1 MTASRLLV
9 LASHVP
15 ADGGL
20 GGMIR
25 YTVEV
30 TRSLLARDDVEVHV
44 HCRPEAAA
52 FFVDDLGVA
61 PDRLVPH
68 ATGSTIR
75 DSIVEVLSVGRQA
88 RDLGIEV
95 IFGSK
100 QIVPRRSYG
109 AIRVLTVHDM
119 LPFDRPTDFGL
130 LKRALLPLVYRHSLL
145 RAEVLACVST
155 ASRRQLAA
163 HVAEAAER
171 AIVVPNAMTSILQSV
186 GPEPV
191 PTLEA
196 RRFALAVGDQSPRKN
211 VGFLL
216 RIWPRVVAR
225 VPDAHLALVG
235 PPGWGRNEALPGLE
249 QLVAAGA
256 VSHLGR
262 LSDAALRWAYEHA
275 RLTLCPSLLEGFGL
289 PVLEA
294 LSLGSP
300 AVIST
305 DPAQVEAAQ
314 GAALPIPVTD
324 SDRWVDAIVE
334 HIQSPRCALIRY
346 QTRTWDDVAADLV
359 GAVAAAVGVGSD
371 QPTGGLR

>member
-1 MTASRLLV
+1 
-9 LASHVP
+9 
-15 ADGGL
+15 
-20 GGMIR
+20 MIR

-44 HCRPEAAA
+44 HSRPEAAA
-52 FFVDDLGVA
+52 FFVDELGVEPA
-61 PDRLVPH
+61 NLIPQ

-75 DSIVEVLSVGRQA
+75 DSIFEVLSLGRQA
-88 RDLGIEV
+88 HERQVEV
-95 IFGSK
+95 ILGSK
-100 QIVPRRSYG
+100 QMVPRRSFG

-130 LKRALLPLVYRHSLL
+130 LKRALLPVVYRDSLL
-145 RAEVLACVST
+145 RAEVLACVSA
-155 ASRRQLAA
+155 ASRRQLAK

-171 AIVVPNAMTSILQSV
+171 AIVVPNAMTSILQSAA
-186 GPEPV
+186 PEPV
-191 PTLEA
+191 PALEG

-216 RIWPRVVAR
+216 RIWPAVVAQ

-235 PPGWGRNEALPGLE
+235 PPGWGRNEVLPGLQ
-249 QLVAAGA
+249 QLVAADA
-256 VSHLGR
+256 VSHHGR
-262 LSDAALRWAYEHA
+262 LSDASLRWAYEHA
-275 RLTLCPSLLEGFGL
+275 RVTLCPSLLEGFGL

-314 GAALPIPVTD
+314 GAALPIPIAD

-334 HIQSPRCALIRY
+334 HIQSPRCAVRRH

-359 GAVAAAVGVGSD
+359 RAASAEVCSGLD
-371 QPTGGLR
+371 QPTGRT